1 MSASTSRKPSTTTA
15 AATPTTS
22 TRYVAPVASL
32 LPPGSTVR
40 AQYPSD
46 LSLKL
51 VQIVHRHGER
61 TPIVPGLSHLVN
73 PVYENCHLGAF
84 LALNSALSTSAN
96 ARQYTKVLHDADLPQ
111 HGATPGTCAA
121 GMLTDQG
128 RTTMTSLGR
137 AARSL
142 YIDALQFLPSKLQEP
157 GDVYLRSSDFA
168 RTLESLH
175 SVVEGMYPETDRGG
189 AHPPMHI
196 FTRTPVGSD
205 NIYRDFGCERYRRLA
220 KQFNALIKH
229 EVGEDMKS
237 WSAKLQDMASD
248 PKHGAVLAFDILGA
262 ALAHG
267 RATDVVTPAEYE
279 TLRDAS
285 TRLWF
290 GHMVK
295 YPEMGRLLIGRFVT
309 EVHELM
315 AHHVT
320 GVAPDP
326 AEFSMHVQHMRA
338 SGTTNPPRL
347 ALYSGHDTTLVPLV
361 AALGAWDHTW
371 PPFASHLTLELFQ
384 TETRAEDSHFVRLRL
399 NGTNLRVPACQEPGA
414 HYPGDPSLCTYAA
427 FKALV
432 DQVGTTRAQR
442 DRLCVPLPVAST
454 LETGF

>member
-1 MSASTSRKPSTTTA
+1 MTT
-15 AATPTTS
+15 
-22 TRYVAPVASL
+22 
-32 LPPGSTVR
+32 
-40 AQYPSD
+40 
-46 LSLKL
+46 
-51 VQIVHRHGER
+51 
-61 TPIVPGLSHLVN
+61 
-73 PVYENCHLGAF
+73 
-84 LALNSALSTSAN
+84 
-96 ARQYTKVLHDADLPQ
+96 
-111 HGATPGTCAA
+111 
-121 GMLTDQG
+121 
-128 RTTMTSLGR
+128 LGR

-142 YIDALQFLPSKLQEP
+142 YVDTLKFLPSKLQHP

-175 SVVEGMYPETDRGG
+175 SVVEGMYPES

-229 EVGEDMKS
+229 EVGEEMKS

-295 YPEMGRLLIGRFVT
+295 YPEMGRLMLGRFVT
-309 EVHELM
+309 ELHELM

-320 GVAPDP
+320 GVAPDSV
-326 AEFSMHVQHMRA
+326 EFSMHVQHMRA
-338 SGTTNPPRL
+338 SGATTPPRL

-384 TETRAEDSHFVRLRL
+384 SKHPAPTRRAEDSHFIRLRF

-414 HYPGDPSLCTYAA
+414 HYPRRPV
-427 FKALV
+427 ALH
-432 DQVGTTRAQR
+432 R

>member
-1 MSASTSRKPSTTTA
+1 MWIPSSSYQASCR
-15 AATPTTS
+15 
-22 TRYVAPVASL
+22 TR
-32 LPPGSTVR
+32 
-40 AQYPSD
+40 
-46 LSLKL
+46 
-51 VQIVHRHGER
+51 
-61 TPIVPGLSHLVN
+61 
-73 PVYENCHLGAF
+73 
-84 LALNSALSTSAN
+84 
-96 ARQYTKVLHDADLPQ
+96 
-111 HGATPGTCAA
+111 GTCTCARPT
-121 GMLTDQG
+121 L
-128 RTTMTSLGR
+128 R
-137 AARSL
+137 ARS
-142 YIDALQFLPSKLQEP
+142 SRCT
-157 GDVYLRSSDFA
+157 RSSKGCTRRPTVAVLFQ
-168 RTLESLH
+168 
-175 SVVEGMYPETDRGG
+175 
-189 AHPPMHI
+189 HPPMHI

-229 EVGEDMKS
+229 EVGEEMKS
-237 WSAKLQDMASD
+237 WSAKLQDLASD

-295 YPEMGRLLIGRFVT
+295 YPGIGQLLIGRFVT
-309 EVHELM
+309 ELHELM

-320 GVAPDP
+320 GTAPDP

-338 SGTTNPPRL
+338 SGTAKPPRF
-347 ALYSGHDTTLVPLV
+347 ALYSGHDTTLVPLM
-361 AALGAWDHTW
+361 AALGVWDHTW

-384 TETRAEDSHFVRLRL
+384 SKSPASTQRAEDSHFVRLRH

-432 DQVGTTRAQR
+432 DEVGTTRDQR